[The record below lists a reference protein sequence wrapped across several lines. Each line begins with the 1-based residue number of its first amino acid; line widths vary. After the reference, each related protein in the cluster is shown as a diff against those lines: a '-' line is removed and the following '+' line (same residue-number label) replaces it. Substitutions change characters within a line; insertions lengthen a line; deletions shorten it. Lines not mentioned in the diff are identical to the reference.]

1 MPTPIVKSLW
11 QRKNTDIGLLIIRVG
26 IGLSMMLLHGY
37 GKLTAG
43 PQTWERLGGQ
53 MARFGLD
60 FFPVFW
66 GFMAMFAE
74 FFCSAAIVLGI
85 AFRPAALLLIGT
97 MGVAA
102 IRHLTLP
109 PDADNAGISG
119 ASHALEFMTVFVG
132 LFLAGPGKYTLATLW
147 RRRESSPATL
157 ESPS

>member
-1 MPTPIVKSLW
+1 MPFPIVKNFG
-11 QRKNTDIGLLIIRVG
+11 QRSHIDAGLLVIRVG

-43 PQTWERLGGQ
+43 PESWARLGGQ

-85 AFRPAALLLIGT
+85 AFRPAAFLLIGT
-97 MGVAA
+97 MAVAA

-109 PDADNAGISG
+109 PDAENAGISG
-119 ASHALEFMTVFVG
+119 AAHALEFMTVFIG
-132 LFLAGPGKYTLATLW
+132 LFFIGPGKYALASLW
-147 RRRESSPATL
+147 RRPKSSPSIPESS
-157 ESPS
+157 

>member
-1 MPTPIVKSLW
+1 MRSTFAKALS
-11 QRKNTDIGLLIIRVG
+11 QNTYTDTGLLVIRVG

-43 PQTWERLGGQ
+43 PDMWERLGGQ

-74 FFCSAAIVLGI
+74 FFCAAAIVLGV
-85 AFRPAALLLIGT
+85 AFRPAATLLIIT

-109 PDADNAGISG
+109 PEADNAGISG
-119 ASHALEFMTVFVG
+119 ASHALEFMFVFIG
-132 LFLAGPGKYTLATLW
+132 LFLTGPGRFRLASLW
-147 RRRESSPATL
+147 RRPAPEGMRSESI
-157 ESPS
+157 